1 MQAVICQNLP
11 HSLVSK
17 TVIFYLIRRLTES
30 GCALVLQECLL
41 LWQAPSPSHACGGG
55 RSRQVV
61 KTTIS
66 GLWWVPSWV
75 GRGCPSDMFK
85 LQPWKGLHYI
95 FSVLKAFSFI
105 WIKIESTTAQVCL
118 GEAEIQAAVL
128 LCSPKT
134 SCPWECSWPAAA
146 SIRTAQREQLTQISR
161 QKRLEAEGNIKAT
174 FLH

>member
-11 HSLVSK
+11 YSLVSK

-75 GRGCPSDMFK
+75 GKGCPSDMFK

-118 GEAEIQAAVL
+118 GADL
-128 LCSPKT
+128 WGLRGWDPSCCSPLLT
-134 SCPWECSWPAAA
+134 ENQLSLGMLLASCS
-146 SIRTAQREQLTQISR
+146 
-161 QKRLEAEGNIKAT
+161 
-174 FLH
+174 